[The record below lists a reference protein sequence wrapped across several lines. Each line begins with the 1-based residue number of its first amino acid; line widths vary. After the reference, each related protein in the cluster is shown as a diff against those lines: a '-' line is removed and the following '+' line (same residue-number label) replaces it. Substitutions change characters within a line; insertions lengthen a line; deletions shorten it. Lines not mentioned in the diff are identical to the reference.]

1 MADGWL
7 DEEEREEDDEF
18 DGGEHQQVE
27 HKNVGHIEAAERVE
41 QEHHYIEEQPL
52 IHNEEGQDGGGQQ
65 QLKQYAHY
73 EGDGEDKQ
81 ESICRQVHRGRY
93 GVQNTLIEGQHSVK
107 RSTVQT
113 MGDVLEP
120 NSTE

>member
-93 GVQNTLIEGQHSVK
+93 GVQNRFKSSMHLDSRGNRREKSEQK
-107 RSTVQT
+107 A
-113 MGDVLEP
+113 
-120 NSTE
+120 